1 MLVAQLNGLNRQFFM
16 CILPHTQ
23 KILMGKSYL
32 HSVKT
37 DLLMIGKLPFPP
49 PLHKPLPEVME

>member
-1 MLVAQLNGLNRQFFM
+1 
-16 CILPHTQ
+16 
-23 KILMGKSYL
+23 MGKSYL